1 MKKIWFIIVFA
12 LISFLIFNHNPCS
25 GPAEFKYSV
34 IKIDSHFF
42 DVAIADDQCTMSKGL
57 MNQPKMLREGML
69 FIYDTPQQAKF
80 WMKNTLIPIS
90 VAFADSSGT
99 ILEVIDMTVPIDN
112 EYPIYF
118 SINHEI
124 KYALELDLDKFEKKQ
139 IKVGMKIDFPPDVEK

>member
-1 MKKIWFIIVFA
+1 MKKIWFIIIFV
-12 LISFLIFNHNPCS
+12 LISFFIFNHNPCS
-25 GPAEFKYSV
+25 GTVELKYSV

-42 DVAIADDQCTMSKGL
+42 DVAIADDQCTMTKGL

-90 VAFADSSGT
+90 VAFADSSGI
-99 ILEVIDMTVPIDN
+99 ILEVVDMAVPIDN
-112 EYPIYF
+112 EYPIYS

-124 KYALELDLDKFEKKQ
+124 KYALELDLGKFDQKQ
-139 IKVGMKIDFPPDVEK
+139 IKVGMKIDLSSDVEK